1 MKIYWKSVKY
11 VNESSFRYLR
21 QTLQPFLTGHGFAD
35 RYVLYCFEPNIVN
48 NGFSNLDGCLW
59 HLSIWCSM
67 ADNWFLAGQWDH
79 DPDHRMAD
87 QQVQLE
93 KSLLNGNEHLPG
105 WNDRLLCCTE
115 LFYIIDWPL
124 SASCGVGIS
133 MPLLQNIMLSIFPPE
148 KRGSAMG
155 MSGIVIGLAPALGH
169 QRYLVGSLIIMT
181 GVICSEW
188 SFRSSF

>member
-1 MKIYWKSVKY
+1 
-11 VNESSFRYLR
+11 
-21 QTLQPFLTGHGFAD
+21 
-35 RYVLYCFEPNIVN
+35 
-48 NGFSNLDGCLW
+48 
-59 HLSIWCSM
+59 M

-124 SASCGVGIS
+124 SASCRCRDLHAAFAKYHVVDLPTRKTRFSHGHVRNRYWVS
-133 MPLLQNIMLSIFPPE
+133 TSLRPN
-148 KRGSAMG
+148 
-155 MSGIVIGLAPALGH
+155 VIWLDH
-169 QRYLVGSLIIMT
+169 
-181 GVICSEW
+181 
-188 SFRSSF
+188 